1 MKIVH
6 MTTVHPRND
15 VRVLHKQCQ
24 TLASA
29 GHEVS
34 LLVADGEGDAQAG
47 RVRIIDIG
55 RRASRR
61 LKRALV
67 TGAAMYRAARRIGA
81 DVYHFHDPELLPWAA
96 LLRLGGQ
103 RVVYDAH
110 EHLADDIM
118 AKPYLSPRQKRLFGF
133 TVAPLEQF
141 LAGRM
146 SAVVGATPS
155 IVARFEGRAPRT
167 VGVFNFPL
175 EEEMKGAPGPIA
187 GRQRQ
192 ACYVGGIGIAR
203 GVRELIAAAQLCR
216 TKIVLAGP
224 LWDGLTVDD
233 LSRMPGYAAVDY
245 RGQISR
251 QEVAAL
257 MGSSRAGIVTFL
269 PTPYHV
275 EALPNKI
282 FEYMSAGIPVVAS
295 DFPFWRSLVEA
306 TGSGLCV
313 DPCDPAA
320 IAAAIDRIADDTA
333 FADECGRRGSAA
345 VAREYNW
352 TSQGRKLA
360 ALYDA
365 LYDALGDRRG

>member
-133 TVAPLEQF
+133 TVAPLERF

-146 SAVVGATPS
+146 SAVIGATPS

-192 ACYVGGIGIAR
+192 CPVGVGNRLGPLAR
-203 GVRELIAAAQLCR
+203 TRLRPRQPAERPRLIVRRGEHAGLRQRGGAEGAPGLGSLPRRSRRCLCR
-216 TKIVLAGP
+216 
-224 LWDGLTVDD
+224 LTVGHD
-233 LSRMPGYAAVDY
+233 
-245 RGQISR
+245 
-251 QEVAAL
+251 
-257 MGSSRAGIVTFL
+257 
-269 PTPYHV
+269 
-275 EALPNKI
+275 
-282 FEYMSAGIPVVAS
+282 
-295 DFPFWRSLVEA
+295 RSL
-306 TGSGLCV
+306 
-313 DPCDPAA
+313 
-320 IAAAIDRIADDTA
+320 
-333 FADECGRRGSAA
+333 CG
-345 VAREYNW
+345 E
-352 TSQGRKLA
+352 
-360 ALYDA
+360 
-365 LYDALGDRRG
+365 